1 VGGKVKKVDISSRR
15 RFFTNV
21 AHNVGL
27 ATMGTLLWAGYTT
40 KAKSSPL
47 TLRPPAALLEEDFL
61 KTCIKCG
68 LCAEACVNRPQNID
82 KEGNKRAGTLIM
94 AKASDNVTIG
104 TPFFRPVHKRELTLR
119 EKISYKYN
127 SVEGELPKIVDDG
140 VPCYMCED
148 IPCVPVCPT
157 GALDIAKV
165 TNPKTGELDIKM
177 MDMGVA
183 VVDVHSCIA
192 FWGLQCD
199 ACYRA
204 CPLLDEAIKL
214 EYNRNSRTGK
224 HAFLEPV
231 VNPDVCTGCGLCEKA
246 CVTQKPAI
254 FVLPNEV
261 ARGKAGDHYVKGWDK
276 KDQNRVGNREE
287 KSITTHDERSS
298 KKPMDYLNKGLEY

>member
-1 VGGKVKKVDISSRR
+1 MGTKDKKVEITSRR
-15 RFFTNV
+15 RFFTNI

-27 ATMGTLLWAGYTT
+27 GAMGTLLWAGYAN

-47 TLRPPAALLEEDFL
+47 TLRPPGALEEDDFL

-68 LCAEACVNRPQNID
+68 LCAEVCVNRPQNVD
-82 KEGNKRAGTLIM
+82 KEGNKRKGTLKM
-94 AKASDNVTIG
+94 AKAEDSVTIG
-104 TPFFRPVHKRELTLR
+104 TPFFTPR
-119 EKISYKYN
+119 
-127 SVEGELPKIVDDG
+127 D
-140 VPCYMCED
+140 VPCYMCEN

-157 GALDIAKV
+157 GALDITKV
-165 TNPKTGELDIKM
+165 TNPKTNELDIRQ

-214 EYNRNSRTGK
+214 VYNRNSRTGK

-254 FVLPNEV
+254 FVLPRDV
-261 ARGKAGDHYVKGWDK
+261 AQGKVGDHYVKGWDQ
-276 KDQNRVGNREE
+276 KDQQRVGNRKEE
-287 KSITTHDERSS
+287 DIKTKTERSS
-298 KKPMDYLNKGLEY
+298 KKPMDYLNRGVEY